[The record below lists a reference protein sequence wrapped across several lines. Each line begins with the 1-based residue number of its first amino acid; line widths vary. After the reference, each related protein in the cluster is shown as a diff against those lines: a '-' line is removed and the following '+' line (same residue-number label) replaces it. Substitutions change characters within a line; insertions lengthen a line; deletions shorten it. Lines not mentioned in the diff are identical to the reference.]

1 MTDRVI
7 TCVLAGSWPKP
18 ATNWEGPGLAPATK
32 VDGESYV
39 IALRDACA
47 RHAPGVPFVCFS
59 DRPRIGD
66 VDVRVLPPGLPMWWG
81 KIYNFA
87 GHFPY
92 GTRLLAF
99 DLDTVI
105 VRSLEPLLAVPLD
118 LPVFIKGTWKHPCAH
133 RSGVFSYQLTPETD
147 AIWNEFVNP
156 AQTRLGAPFTHPRIG
171 KHVGIWNDEQWFG
184 VYVGKNAWRGWH
196 EVLAPGVLL
205 GFKTDMHMSTQPLER
220 ETHVVYFDGLP
231 RPHDVVAPWNYLT
244 APEHLRGE
252 IPAEASLPVTGKWRI
267 L

>member
-1 MTDRVI
+1 MLPRALDEHRKIQRHSQKRFQRPNNNSVEVK
-7 TCVLAGSWPKP
+7 CQKARPVG
-18 ATNWEGPGLAPATK
+18 K
-32 VDGESYV
+32 VPCE
-39 IALRDACA
+39 I
-47 RHAPGVPFVCFS
+47 
-59 DRPRIGD
+59 
-66 VDVRVLPPGLPMWWG
+66 
-81 KIYNFA
+81 
-87 GHFPY
+87 
-92 GTRLLAF
+92 
-99 DLDTVI
+99 VI